1 MKYKLFFATFCL
13 CLLSS
18 ASFAQSNK
26 RADFFIGYSN
36 LQAEGIPNSNDPGD
50 VFSDDFFERRTG
62 LHGVHLSATGYFNNF
77 VGITG
82 DFSFHRKEETFDL
95 DFGDQD
101 RLDTRVLYFMAGPKV
116 KFRNSSRVEPFA
128 HVMAGGAH
136 TRFEVQTTSILPGG
150 TFDTS
155 FDTGATDFAMAVG
168 GGVDVRLS
176 DNFSLRLIQI
186 DYAPVF
192 LKDRSITRLGGAGAI
207 LPFTLEGQRQDNIRI
222 SVGLTF

>member
-18 ASFAQSNK
+18 AAFAQNNK

-36 LQAEGIPNSNDPGD
+36 LQAEGIPDSNDPGN
-50 VFSDDFFERRTG
+50 VFSDNFFERRTG
-62 LHGVHLSATGYFNNF
+62 LHGVHLAATGYFNNVF
-77 VGITG
+77 GITG
-82 DFSFHRKEETFDL
+82 DFSFHRKEETFDF

-128 HVMAGGAH
+128 HVLAGGAH
-136 TRFEVQTTSILPGG
+136 TRFEVQTNSVFPGG

-168 GGVDVRLS
+168 GGIDVRLS
-176 DNFSLRLIQI
+176 DNFSLRLIQF

-192 LKDRSITRLGGAGAI
+192 LKDRSINRLGAAGAI